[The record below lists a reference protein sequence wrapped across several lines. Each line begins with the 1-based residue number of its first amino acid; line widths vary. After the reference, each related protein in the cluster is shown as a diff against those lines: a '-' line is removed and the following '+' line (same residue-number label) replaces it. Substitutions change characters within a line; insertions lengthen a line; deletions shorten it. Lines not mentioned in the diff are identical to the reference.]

1 MLKKTFT
8 LVVLFVIMV
17 SVSIC
22 YADEAETRIAEIRAR
37 YEQIKPF
44 YILLHT

>member
-1 MLKKTFT
+1 MLKKMFT
-8 LVVLFVIMV
+8 LVVLFAMMV
-17 SVSIC
+17 SVSVC

-37 YEQIKPF
+37 YDLIKPF